1 MHDNGRNGLGRDRS
15 SGVEVEKLLS
25 RDVRLLVVV
34 RRFFIVPFG
43 MLAGPATGIRP
54 GNHPPVVLG
63 TPDASAFAP
72 VCHHIIYS

>member
-1 MHDNGRNGLGRDRS
+1 MYDNGRNGLGRDRS
-15 SGVEVEKLLS
+15 SGVEKLLS
-25 RDVRLLVVV
+25 RDVWRLVVI

-43 MLAGPATGIRP
+43 MLPRPAAGIRP

-63 TPDASAFAP
+63 KPDASSLAT